1 MTFIT
6 EITILKGGGMLYRL
20 KFSPLFGMPLDTEYK
35 LGCLKI
41 ITSIGMFFRHKK
53 MPFAAAH
60 STSLQLI

>member
-35 LGCLKI
+35 PGCLKI

-53 MPFAAAH
+53 NSFCSSP
-60 STSLQLI
+60 

>member
-20 KFSPLFGMPLDTEYK
+20 KFSPLFDMPLDTEYK
-35 LGCLKI
+35 LVCLKI